1 MFKVPDGLYR
11 LEPVHVKILAELLT
25 ETFLH
30 DNKFWQTAEVAME
43 ELKPYLEDVVRGH
56 LEAQNEI
63 KAKQGREINLNMVF

>member
-1 MFKVPDGLYR
+1 
-11 LEPVHVKILAELLT
+11 
-25 ETFLH
+25 
-30 DNKFWQTAEVAME
+30 ME